1 MKNIIYILSIAL
13 LGFGLVSCNHDEDE
27 AVPSYLDGTQY
38 GVLLHVDVS
47 SAKTINLA
55 DANTATIDFAVSFEG
70 EKRPVASIK
79 ATKTF
84 TPSGGAAT
92 TAIDQMTFTTFPS
105 TVSVSVN
112 DLIQGVPGLAST
124 ADINIGDA
132 FEIKFIITYEDGG
145 VATRYGTLNNPNF
158 TVKFK

>member
-1 MKNIIYILSIAL
+1 MKKIIYILSIAVI
-13 LGFGLVSCNHDEDE
+13 GFGLASCNDDENE

-47 SAKTINLA
+47 SAKTIGLA
-55 DANTATIDFAVSFEG
+55 DVNTATVNFKVSFEG

-84 TPSGGAAT
+84 TPSGGAASA
-92 TAIDQMTFTTFPS
+92 AIEQVTFTTFPT
-105 TVSVSVN
+105 TVSISVN

-124 ADINIGDA
+124 ADLKVNDT
-132 FEIKFIITYEDGG
+132 FQFKFIITYQDGG

-158 TVKFK
+158 TVKFN

>member
-1 MKNIIYILSIAL
+1 MKKIIYILSIAL
-13 LGFGLVSCNHDEDE
+13 FGLASCNDDENE

-47 SAKTINLA
+47 STKTISLA
-55 DANTATIDFAVSFEG
+55 NVNTASVDFKVSFEG

-84 TPSGGAAT
+84 TPSGG
-92 TAIDQMTFTTFPS
+92 TALAPIDQMTFTTFPS
-105 TVSVSVN
+105 TVSISIS
-112 DLIQGVPGLAST
+112 DLVLNVPGLTST
-124 ADINIGDA
+124 ADLVANDA
-132 FEIKFIITYEDGG
+132 FQMKFIITYQDGG

-158 TVKFK
+158 SIKFN